1 MNLPPLREEL
11 SIREGPR
18 GPDGEPGWILHDPA
32 RNRFFRLD
40 WLTCEILQRWSLRQP
55 SLIVQQ
61 IQTQTP
67 LRPEVADVEV
77 VLKFLAD
84 QHLLH
89 LAGAATSRTL
99 SRQWQERH
107 PSPWR
112 WLIHHYLFFRV
123 PLIRPQRLL
132 EWLER
137 RSQFLFR
144 PTFWGITAL
153 AGVLGLGL
161 VARQWDVFA
170 ATWSSL
176 FNLHGLLG
184 FLGVM
189 VAVKV
194 IHEFGHGLAATH
206 FGCRVPTM
214 GVAFLVLTPVAYTD
228 VNEAWNL
235 APRRPRLWIGAAGVL
250 AEAVLAVW
258 ATLAWVLLPDGY
270 WRSAAFMVAT
280 VTWVKSLVINLSP
293 VMRFDGYYL
302 LSDLLDLPNLHSRA
316 FALARWH
323 LREVLF
329 DLGAPA
335 PETFRP
341 TLARGLI
348 LFAWFVW
355 IYRLILFIGIAVF
368 VYHAFFKALGIV
380 LFVVE
385 ILWFILL
392 PMFTEFKHW
401 YSRRRD
407 IARRPRTRWTLGAAA
422 ALLVLAAWP
431 LPTHL
436 RLAGAL
442 LPAQE
447 LRILVP
453 APAQLVRWQVDDGEW
468 ITRGATLAELL
479 SPQLEQRVARD
490 QARESALAA
499 ELDAAA
505 VDPSQRHRAAT
516 LQAAL
521 ATARAAR
528 REAEAA
534 LAQLTPVAPFD
545 GVVRWTDVDRRPG
558 EWLSHQEQLAT
569 LISREPWQVTGYVAE
584 EHLHLVQPGLRATF
598 VPEGAPEQS
607 FPLVLTTIERD
618 AARVLPHPMLS
629 TEAGGSVPA
638 RISDEGMLPETAVY
652 RITFQTEG
660 APDELG
666 QLMRRGRVVVRAGRE
681 AALARWSRA
690 AASVVWREAGF

>member
-250 AEAVLAVW
+250 AAD
-258 ATLAWVLLPDGY
+258 LLP
-270 WRSAAFMVAT
+270 RLPAVIQALHAT
-280 VTWVKSLVINLSP
+280 VAPTNQFITPSSSHP
-293 VMRFDGYYL
+293 VR
-302 LSDLLDLPNLHSRA
+302 HTQ
-316 FALARWH
+316 
-323 LREVLF
+323 
-329 DLGAPA
+329 GA
-335 PETFRP
+335 
-341 TLARGLI
+341 
-348 LFAWFVW
+348 
-355 IYRLILFIGIAVF
+355 
-368 VYHAFFKALGIV
+368 
-380 LFVVE
+380 
-385 ILWFILL
+385 
-392 PMFTEFKHW
+392 
-401 YSRRRD
+401 
-407 IARRPRTRWTLGAAA
+407 
-422 ALLVLAAWP
+422 
-431 LPTHL
+431 
-436 RLAGAL
+436 
-442 LPAQE
+442 
-447 LRILVP
+447 
-453 APAQLVRWQVDDGEW
+453 
-468 ITRGATLAELL
+468 
-479 SPQLEQRVARD
+479 
-490 QARESALAA
+490 
-499 ELDAAA
+499 
-505 VDPSQRHRAAT
+505 
-516 LQAAL
+516 
-521 ATARAAR
+521 
-528 REAEAA
+528 
-534 LAQLTPVAPFD
+534 
-545 GVVRWTDVDRRPG
+545 
-558 EWLSHQEQLAT
+558 
-569 LISREPWQVTGYVAE
+569 
-584 EHLHLVQPGLRATF
+584 
-598 VPEGAPEQS
+598 
-607 FPLVLTTIERD
+607 
-618 AARVLPHPMLS
+618 
-629 TEAGGSVPA
+629 
-638 RISDEGMLPETAVY
+638 
-652 RITFQTEG
+652 
-660 APDELG
+660 
-666 QLMRRGRVVVRAGRE
+666 
-681 AALARWSRA
+681 
-690 AASVVWREAGF
+690 